1 MDDFDLCFQNGKTS
15 EGYHMILINFWSI
28 AAEEKC
34 LPNSNEKLS
43 ISEESNDD
51 SEITKG
57 Q

>member
-1 MDDFDLCFQNGKTS
+1 
-15 EGYHMILINFWSI
+15 MILINFWSI

-34 LPNSNEKLS
+34 LPTSNEMLS
-43 ISEESNDD
+43 ISEESTDG